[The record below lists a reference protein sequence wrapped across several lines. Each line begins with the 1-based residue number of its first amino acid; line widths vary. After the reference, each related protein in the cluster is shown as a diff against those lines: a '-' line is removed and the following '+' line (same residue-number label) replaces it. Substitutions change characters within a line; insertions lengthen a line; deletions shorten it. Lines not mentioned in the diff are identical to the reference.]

1 MLTLTNT
8 SPNIAKPAEAVFE
21 KISRFSNFQ
30 GLMPEQVERFEAT
43 DDTCILGVKGLPPLH
58 LKMTERIAPEKVL
71 VTTEGKNPVSFELL
85 VQVQVIDASNST
97 ITFTFSSDL
106 NPMMKMMLEKPLS
119 YLVKQMA
126 ERAPALFV

>member
-1 MLTLTNT
+1 MMTLSDT
-8 SPNIAKPAEAVFE
+8 SPNIAKPAEAVYE

-58 LKMTERIAPEKVL
+58 LKMAERKAPERVL
-71 VTTEGKNPVSFELL
+71 VTTEGKNPVAFELL
-85 VQVQVIDASNST
+85 VEVHAVNETNST

-106 NPMMKMMLEKPLS
+106 NPMMKMMLEKPLG

-126 ERAPALFV
+126 ERSTALFS